1 MSIADHPAPARPEPA
16 GDQEPAVEQR
26 PAAPRRASWVSSASF
41 MAFVT
46 YLVGLP
52 FVLTVPDLIGAN
64 PFSVRGSTLPITVG
78 AAVWA
83 VPLILLWRRASETVV
98 GVLAGAYA
106 AWVAFAMSCA
116 LVGTPYGYGGLTGDS
131 LRISAMATRYSTL
144 WHTAEPV
151 IPGLAG
157 EYPPL
162 FPWLIGRV
170 SALTG
175 VPAWRLIAP
184 AEAIALSAAVVIG
197 FVLWRRFL
205 PAWAALVTVLLGLA
219 VFNDPRKGYE
229 IAALLAFVPLV
240 LATFATTPR
249 RRLHWLPAGLLGGV
263 MVLTYWGYLVFGGLG
278 LAAVAV
284 SSWRRSPDRRAFV
297 GYVLRVVGVAAAVSS
312 WYTIPLVVDLLT
324 LTPAPVSDLYDS
336 LTISTSPIPLPFLD
350 GSLLGVAELVG
361 LAGLFVYRQRTWWAR
376 PLLLLLGGAYAYV
389 LIGLL
394 RFAATGHTQLVHY
407 VARLIGVVLVAAAV
421 FTALEL
427 VPRVRERAGA
437 VPARQAG
444 VAALAILLA
453 WTGLRAGAAW
463 QPPTVRSGKAPAQV
477 ADASRAFANA
487 AHVEPLPDGS
497 LPRFATPDAAA
508 PWFPIEPIRREVA
521 ARLGADARPLTLSVD
536 DRLFSILPWYG
547 YISADRTSSSTFG
560 RFDDRHA
567 ELVRLSRL
575 DPAQFATTSAQTA
588 FGGIDVFVLRQDGA
602 SLVWRDIAFQP
613 AQFDSSYFDVV
624 TLPNGYL
631 LAIRMA

>member
-1 MSIADHPAPARPEPA
+1 MSIADRAAPARPVDEPVA
-16 GDQEPAVEQR
+16 EPVAV
-26 PAAPRRASWVSSASF
+26 RRAWVKSASF
-41 MAFVT
+41 AAFVT
-46 YLVGLP
+46 WLASLP
-52 FVLTVPDLIGAN
+52 LALTVPDLIGAN
-64 PFSVRGSTLPITVG
+64 PFSVRGATLPVATG
-78 AAVWA
+78 AAAWA
-83 VPLILLWRRASETVV
+83 VLLILLWRRASDTVV

-106 AWVAFAMSCA
+106 AWVAFVMTCA

-170 SALTG
+170 AELTG

-184 AEAIALSAAVVIG
+184 AEAVALSAAVVVG

-205 PAWAALVTVLLGLA
+205 PAWAALVTVVLGLA
-219 VFNDPRKGYE
+219 VFSDPRKGYE
-229 IAALLAFVPLV
+229 IVALLAFVPLV
-240 LATFATTPR
+240 LAAFATTPR

-284 SSWRRSPDRRAFV
+284 STWRHSPDRRAFL
-297 GYVLRVVGVAAAVSS
+297 GYVLRVVGVAALVSS
-312 WYTIPLVVDLLT
+312 WYTVPLLVDLLT

-336 LTISTSPIPLPFLD
+336 LSISTSPIPLPFLS

-361 LAGLFVYRQRTWWAR
+361 LVGLFAYRQRTWWAR

-421 FTALEL
+421 FTVLEL
-427 VPRVRERAGA
+427 VPQVVERAGA
-437 VPARQAG
+437 APSRQAG
-444 VAALAILLA
+444 VAALAIVLV
-453 WTGLRAGAAW
+453 WTGLRAGSAW
-463 QPPTVRSGKAPAQV
+463 EPPTVRTSQAPAQV
-477 ADASRAFANA
+477 ADAARTFANA

-497 LPRFATPDAAA
+497 LPRFAAPEAAA
-508 PWFPIEPIRREVA
+508 RWFPVEPIRREVA
-521 ARLGADARPLTLSVD
+521 ARLGPDARPVTLSVD

-567 ELVRLSRL
+567 ELVRQTRL
-575 DPAQFATTSAQTA
+575 DPAQFAAESARTP
-588 FGGIDVFVLRQDGA
+588 FGNIDVFVLRQNGDN
-602 SLVWRDIAFQP
+602 LVWRDITFAR
-613 AQFDSSYFDVV
+613 AQFDAAYFDVV
-624 TLPNGYL
+624 TLPHGYL
-631 LAIRMA
+631 MAIRKV